1 MFGPAADGGY
11 RPVVAPEAPAQALAG
26 LAATIDRAP
35 KDATFLVGRGTSVV
49 GVVAAKDGRAL
60 DVAASAPL
68 VAQAVLDRATVPSTE
83 TPAPVALAVAVVAP
97 ALSTEEAQKAAPLM
111 QRLSTWTTKFHR
123 YEANGFGN
131 NISIPTSDINGYV
144 VQPGAIFDFWSA
156 LGPITYERGYRDG
169 GAIIN
174 GRTEPTGALAGGI
187 CSVSTTLF
195 NAAARAGL
203 EILERANHYYYIDRY
218 PMGLD
223 ATVWKTGG
231 RDAEH
236 ALPQRHRVP
245 APHPG
250 DDGSRLRPLRDL
262 GAADGPHRDVHHAD
276 HQERRAGDR
285 LGPVHDEHPRR
296 DAEADRVPRERD
308 AGLGDQDRPRRER
321 RGHPR

>member
-1 MFGPAADGGY
+1 M
-11 RPVVAPEAPAQALAG
+11 
-26 LAATIDRAP
+26 
-35 KDATFLVGRGTSVV
+35 GRGTSVV
-49 GVVAAKDGRAL
+49 GVVAAKNGRAL

-97 ALSTEEAQKAAPLM
+97 ALSTEEAEKAAPLM

-144 VQPGAIFDFWSA
+144 VQPGAVFDFWSA

-231 RDAEH
+231 ATRSMRFRNDTAY
-236 ALPQRHRVP
+236 
-245 APHPG
+245 
-250 DDGSRLRPLRDL
+250 PLLIR
-262 GAADGPHRDVHHAD
+262 GTTGVGFVRFEIWGPPTGRTVTFTTPIIKNVV
-276 HQERRAGDR
+276 RATDSVQYTTSI
-285 LGPVHDEHPRR
+285 PVGTRKRIEYP
-296 DAEADRVPRERD
+296 VERD
-308 AGLGDQDRPRRER
+308 AGLGDPDRPRRER
-321 RGHPR
+321 HGHPR